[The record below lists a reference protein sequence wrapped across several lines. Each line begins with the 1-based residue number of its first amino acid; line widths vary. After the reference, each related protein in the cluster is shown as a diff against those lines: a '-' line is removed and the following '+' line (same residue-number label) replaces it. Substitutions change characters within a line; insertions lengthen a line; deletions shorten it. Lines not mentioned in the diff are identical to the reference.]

1 MSLSSFP
8 EARATADRS
17 EERARPRPTV
27 ADNGPDRGAPLR
39 VMIAMSDTGGGHRAM
54 SSALAG
60 ALERRYGPSVQVFIE
75 DVFAISPRTIPE
87 RVTRLYGPL
96 IRVAPW
102 LYGWMYHSLD
112 TKRRYDVFSGL
123 TKGRTQ
129 DKMQRLLDR
138 IRPDVIVST
147 HPLANRPLLDA
158 IQVDGASV
166 PVLASVSELV
176 TVHVS
181 WVEPRLSLLNT
192 ATTESYQSVLR
203 WGARP
208 EIVRCVGL
216 PVDERFGHVEPSP
229 AELREAM
236 GLAPDR
242 FTVLLIGGGEG
253 AGGIEAIVRRIQKTD
268 LSVQLVVVCGRNDA
282 LRKRLNKSRLRTP
295 TFVLGFVRTIPELMH
310 AADVV
315 VTKGGPQTIGEAL
328 VSGRPVILTQ
338 TLPGQE
344 EGNGAFVESRGVG
357 FRPGSVRRIVDNLA
371 SLVNDPEQRAW
382 MTANARRHGRPDAA
396 GKLAELVVEVAGSQ

>member
-1 MSLSSFP
+1 
-8 EARATADRS
+8 
-17 EERARPRPTV
+17 
-27 ADNGPDRGAPLR
+27 
-39 VMIAMSDTGGGHRAM
+39 M

-60 ALERRYGPSVQVFIE
+60 ALERRYGSSVQVFIE

-129 DKMQRLLDR
+129 DKIQRLLER
-138 IRPDVIVST
+138 IRPDIIVST

-158 IQVDGASV
+158 IQVNGSSV
-166 PVLASVSELV
+166 PVVASVSELV

-192 ATTESYQSVLR
+192 ATTESYQAVLR

-208 EIVRCVGL
+208 DIVRCVGL
-216 PVDERFGHVEPSP
+216 PVDERFGRVEASP
-229 AELREAM
+229 AQLREAM

-242 FTVLLIGGGEG
+242 FTALLIGGGEG
-253 AGGIEAIVRRIQKTD
+253 AGGIESIVRTIQRAD
-268 LSVQLVVVCGRNDA
+268 VPIQLIVVCGRNEA
-282 LRKRLNKSRLRTP
+282 LRRRLIKMRPRTP

-315 VTKGGPQTIGEAL
+315 ITKGGPQTIAESL
-328 VSGRPVILTQ
+328 VAGRPVILTQ

-357 FRPGSVRRIVDNLA
+357 FRPGPVRRIVDNLVQ
-371 SLVNDPEQRAW
+371 LVDDPEQRAW
-382 MTANARRHGRPDAA
+382 MTANARRHGRPEAA
-396 GKLAELVVEVAGSQ
+396 GMLAEMVIETAGAR

>member
-1 MSLSSFP
+1 MI
-8 EARATADRS
+8 ADS
-17 EERARPRPTV
+17 IL
-27 ADNGPDRGAPLR
+27 GHHAPLR

-60 ALERRYGPSVQVFIE
+60 ALERRYGPAVQVFIE

-112 TKRRYDVFSGL
+112 TQRRYDVFSGL
-123 TKGRTQ
+123 TKGRTR
-129 DKMQRLLDR
+129 DKMQRLLER

-158 IQVDGASV
+158 IHLNGGSV
-166 PVLASVSELV
+166 PVVASVSELV

-216 PVDERFGHVEPSP
+216 PVDERFGTVEPSP
-229 AELREAM
+229 AELRQAM

-242 FTVLLIGGGEG
+242 FTALLIGGGEG

-268 LSVQLVVVCGRNDA
+268 LPVQLVVVCGRNES
-282 LRKRLNKSRLRTP
+282 LRQRLIKSKLRTP

-315 VTKGGPQTIGEAL
+315 VTKGGPQTIAESL
-328 VSGRPVILTQ
+328 VAGRPVILTQ

-344 EGNGAFVESRGVG
+344 EGNGTFVESRGVG

-371 SLVNDPEQRAW
+371 HLVNDPDQRAW
-382 MTANARRHGRPDAA
+382 MTANARRHGRPQAA
-396 GKLAELVVEVAGSQ
+396 GKLAEMVVEVATSQ